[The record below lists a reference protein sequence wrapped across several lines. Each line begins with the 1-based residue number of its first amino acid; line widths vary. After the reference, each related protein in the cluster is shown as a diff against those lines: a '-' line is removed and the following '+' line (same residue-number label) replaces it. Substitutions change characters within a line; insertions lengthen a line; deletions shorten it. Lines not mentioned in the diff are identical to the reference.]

1 MNAKS
6 LAVII
11 LSLVFLAPA
20 MAKDFPTGKFTMY
33 GEPHHKVN
41 AFCDRGATLTMDKTT
56 LNGNV
61 AMLENFL
68 QGACEMFVPANP
80 RLFKI
85 TSVTDDGCGSTIYKG
100 SFQGNRGLV
109 EIEITDNRGRMCEN
123 VIPALIVVTERTEE
137 GEHTLYSH
145 DR

>member
-11 LSLVFLAPA
+11 LSLVILAPA
-20 MAKDFPTGKFTMY
+20 MAADFATGKFTMY
-33 GEPHHKVN
+33 GEPHHKPN
-41 AFCDRGATLTMDKTT
+41 AFCDRGTALTLDKTT

-61 AMLENFL
+61 AMMENFL
-68 QGACEMFVPANP
+68 HGACEIFVPANP

-85 TSVTDDGCGSTIYKG
+85 TSVKDDGCGSTIYTG
-100 SFQGNRGLV
+100 SYEGNRGRV
-109 EIEITDNRGRMCEN
+109 EIEVTDNRGRMCEN
-123 VIPALIVVTERTEE
+123 VIPALIVVVERTPE